1 MNIRFKIQW
10 NIKSMKYIDKN
21 VIKHHLYNQI
31 VRNVLGCTFEDVEFV
46 GGDLSKAQGGGG
58 VTIRYDD
65 ECIIACE
72 ENPRCKYVL
81 TS

>member
-1 MNIRFKIQW
+1 M
-10 NIKSMKYIDKN
+10 
-21 VIKHHLYNQI
+21 
-31 VRNVLGCTFEDVEFV
+31 DVEFV

-72 ENPRCKYVL
+72 ENPRCKYVNSNSL
-81 TS
+81 VLLWHKLFTLHIFILYELQETIFSYL

>member
-1 MNIRFKIQW
+1 MPHTALIFFQSIILNI
-10 NIKSMKYIDKN
+10 
-21 VIKHHLYNQI
+21 
-31 VRNVLGCTFEDVEFV
+31 LGCTFEDVEFV

-65 ECIIACE
+65 ECIIKCE
-72 ENPRCKYVL
+72 ENPRCKYVI